1 MPWVPE
7 LFSAPIIARFEAKQ
21 RQKVVDIPYFEGLL
35 AGRPTARAPL
45 LPPDPELRTP
55 TPVGRYIGGFA
66 GCDGCGASRIR
77 RTRFFY
83 YKDPE
88 RHALPRPVMAPPS
101 KRRPAASGPTVG
113 ASASAIRR
121 TTLGATSTPT

>member
-55 TPVGRYIGGFA
+55 TPVGRYIGGLA
-66 GCDGCGASRIR
+66 GCDADAVVAAFEADGRAREPDGA
-77 RTRFFY
+77 
-83 YKDPE
+83 E
-88 RHALPRPVMAPPS
+88 PVH
-101 KRRPAASGPTVG
+101 VG
-113 ASASAIRR
+113 AAGLRSFCAARLDRGGGGRLAAARIYDE
-121 TTLGATSTPT
+121 L